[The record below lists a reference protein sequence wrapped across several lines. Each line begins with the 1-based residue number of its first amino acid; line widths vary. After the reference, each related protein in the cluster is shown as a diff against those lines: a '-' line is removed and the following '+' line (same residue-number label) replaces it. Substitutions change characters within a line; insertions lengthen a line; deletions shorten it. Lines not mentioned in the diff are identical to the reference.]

1 MNSSNTHRS
10 TSSQASAD
18 GAEPC
23 VKPAG
28 LTTDQP
34 GQVLALANLSAKQ
47 VRARG
52 LMTSGTYGPTS
63 SISSSS
69 ADLQKSLASRLQ
81 ARMDSCGAT
90 LYVLT
95 WKDRVTPS
103 QQRISA
109 LRASVLRTSDSACTG
124 WPTPIKSDSRGSAGV
139 GKQELPNVTL
149 LSGWPKPAATVVDAK
164 PNPPIIGNRKP
175 TDPQISVADVA
186 VHLCSWAPPTTRDH
200 KHANAKPWAER
211 GGGTKGEQ
219 LCNQVVHQLPGP
231 ARYTA
236 SGQMLTGSCAGM
248 ESGGQLSPEHSR
260 WLMGFPAVW
269 GSCAP
274 TVTRSSRKTR
284 KSSSKPTLTSEDDE
298 L

>member
-1 MNSSNTHRS
+1 
-10 TSSQASAD
+10 
-18 GAEPC
+18 
-23 VKPAG
+23 
-28 LTTDQP
+28 
-34 GQVLALANLSAKQ
+34 
-47 VRARG
+47 
-52 LMTSGTYGPTS
+52 
-63 SISSSS
+63 
-69 ADLQKSLASRLQ
+69 
-81 ARMDSCGAT
+81 

-109 LRASVLRTSDSACTG
+109 LRASVLRTSGSACTG
-124 WPTPIKSDSRGSAGV
+124 WPSPAAHEFEIKDVDRMLQRREEQKALGRNGN
-139 GKQELPNVTL
+139 GFGMTL
-149 LSGWPKPAATVVDAK
+149 GMTTMAVLSGWPTPMAGTPAQNGNNEAGNTDSSRKTVALVAGWAT
-164 PNPPIIGNRKP
+164 
-175 TDPQISVADVA
+175 
-186 VHLCSWAPPTTRDH
+186 PTTRDH

-274 TVTRSSRKTR
+274 MATRSSRKTR
-284 KSSSKPTLTSEDDE
+284 KSSSKPTLISEDDE